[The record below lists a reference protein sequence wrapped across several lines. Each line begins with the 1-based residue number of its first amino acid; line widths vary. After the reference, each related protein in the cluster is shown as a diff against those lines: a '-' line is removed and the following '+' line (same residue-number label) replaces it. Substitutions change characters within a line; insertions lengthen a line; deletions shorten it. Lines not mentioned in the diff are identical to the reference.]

1 MLKSCRRDTDPR
13 LAKKPFPILLAFLL
27 VAVVPVY
34 GQTAIDLR
42 TQAKSVDFANASSTR
57 PVRVGTSLPQTCSP
71 GELFYKQDATPGR
84 NLYACTA
91 TNVWTAV
98 SPDWTGG
105 DLSGSPGS
113 VSVNGIQGNAVV
125 PGVPGDRN
133 VLKWIAASRQWQ
145 IKLDNDHTHNV
156 TDLQGVT
163 GLHGAGT
170 RLQTFTG
177 NEPQP
182 ADCAQ
187 FDASGNLVTS
197 GAPCGGGTGSGV
209 PYQGASQD
217 VNLGTHQI
225 TAASLNTGTI
235 GQATRIDIT
244 QGTCPSL
251 PDPGFNLV
259 ICAES
264 GVLYTVNAAG
274 LKTSFSLPSGPAGG
288 SLSGTYPNPG
298 LANSGIAPQQYG
310 DASHVPLLTFGADG
324 RATAG
329 GSLPISIPF
338 SSVTGNLPTHTHADD
353 TQGGQLDSQALKSAN
368 KTGSGN
374 KLATAAAAGTGG
386 NCVTWSVS
394 GDLTDSGAP
403 CGAGTGGSGNVIGAA
418 SSLDTAVAVFS
429 GSGGKTIQNTAATVD
444 PITGNIAT
452 PGSLSTGLGSAA
464 AAGSLIARRGAGT
477 AMLGLQ
483 GSSAGEWDITPPAN
497 FTSWRFTPPT
507 GPCGSHQWW
516 TTDAAGIGSCTQ
528 PSAAD
533 LSDGAGL
540 MRSGTSLLPSQMP
553 ALSGDVTTSA
563 GSTTATVGKVNGV
576 AFGPAPAINT
586 FPLVTDSNTAT
597 YTPLPDCGDSGGSH
611 LNYNAAT
618 HTFACGNTG
627 GTVGSVA
634 FNGVTGGSNT
644 TAAMTCGTGC
654 SLVPTGGGIVSANQ
668 INGSAA
674 AASATIDTTNAAN
687 ISSGTLPSARL
698 SDASR
703 TRSFGITIDGGGSA
717 ITPGQKGYTQIP
729 YACTVIGWSAI
740 ADQAGSIT
748 VELDRRASSAPPT
761 APSVPNTTTD
771 KMSASAPVTFTSAQT
786 AAASAA
792 GVSSW
797 ATAISAWD
805 TVGWNVTAASIL
817 TRVTIQVQCQI

>member
-13 LAKKPFPILLAFLL
+13 LAKKPFPLLLAFLSF
-27 VAVVPVY
+27 AVVPVH

-57 PVRVGTSLPQTCSP
+57 PVRVGTTLPQACSP
-71 GELFYKQDATPGR
+71 GELFYKQDAVPGR

-91 TNVWTAV
+91 ANVWTAV

-113 VSVNGIQGNAVV
+113 VAVDGIQGNPVV

-133 VLKWIAASRQWQ
+133 ILKWNATAKQWQ
-145 IKLDNDHTHNV
+145 LKLDNDHTHNV

-187 FDASGNLVTS
+187 FDANGNLVTS
-197 GAPCGGGTGSGV
+197 GAPCGSGTGSGV

-217 VNLGTHQI
+217 LNLGTHQI
-225 TAASLNTGTI
+225 TAATLNTGTS

-244 QGTCPSL
+244 QGACPSL
-251 PDPGFNLV
+251 PDAGFNLV
-259 ICAES
+259 LCAES
-264 GVLYTVNAAG
+264 GVLYTVNSAG
-274 LKTSFSLPSGPAGG
+274 VKTALTLSGPAGG
-288 SLSGTYPNPG
+288 SLSGTFPNPG
-298 LANSGIAPQQYG
+298 IANSGITAQQYG
-310 DASHVPLLTFGADG
+310 DASHVPVLTFGADG

-329 GSLPISIPF
+329 TSQSISIPF
-338 SSVTGNLPTHTHADD
+338 SSVTGNLPTHTHYDA
-353 TQGGQLDSQALKSAN
+353 TQGGQLDILALKSAN
-368 KTGSGN
+368 KTGSGS

-394 GDLTDSGAP
+394 GDLADAGAP
-403 CGAGTGGSGNVIGAA
+403 CGAGTGGSGNVTGAA

-429 GSGGKTIQNTAATVD
+429 GSGGKTIQNTPATVD
-444 PITGNIAT
+444 PVTGNIAT
-452 PGSLSTGLGSAA
+452 PGSLSTGLGSS
-464 AAGSLIARRGAGT
+464 AAGSLIAQRGTGT

-483 GSSAGEWDITPPAN
+483 GASAGEWDITPPAN

-507 GPCGSHQWW
+507 GPCGGHQWW
-516 TTDAAGIGSCTQ
+516 TTDATGTGSCTQ

-540 MRSGTSLLPSQMP
+540 MRSSASLLPSQMP
-553 ALSGDVTTSA
+553 ALSGDVTSSA
-563 GSTTATVGKVNGV
+563 GSTTTTVGKVNGV
-576 AFGPAPAINT
+576 AFSAAPAVNT
-586 FPLVTDSNTAT
+586 LPLVTASNTAT
-597 YTPLPDCGDSGGSH
+597 YTPVPDCGDSGGSH

-618 HTFACGNTG
+618 HTFSCGNTG

-634 FNGVTGGSNT
+634 FSGIASGSNT

-654 SLVPTGGGIVSANQ
+654 SLAPTGGGIVNANQ
-668 INGSAA
+668 INGSTA
-674 AASATIDTTNAAN
+674 AASATIDATNAAN

-698 SDASR
+698 SDSAR
-703 TRSFGITIDGGGSA
+703 IRSFGITIDGGGSA
-717 ITPGQKGYTQIP
+717 ITSGQKGYNQIP

-748 VELDRRASSAPPT
+748 VELDRHASSAPPT

-771 KMSASAPVTFTSAQT
+771 KISASAPVALTSAQT
-786 AAASAA
+786 AAASSA
-792 GVSSW
+792 GVASW

-805 TVGWNVTAASIL
+805 TVGWNVTAASVV
-817 TRVTIQVQCQI
+817 TRVTIQVQCQL